1 MMYQKAKAGQ
11 LMLVLNEMDRSEW
24 ANVIDKHGQTLM
36 HYACK
41 GPNYQALV
49 ALYKEGL
56 DINDED
62 RSGYTPLYAAIH
74 HNQPGMI
81 QYLCAL
87 GVDLA
92 PLVENGNSP
101 LEHALTRQL
110 VPDCLKMLIANGFRL
125 SRIVHERDYIP
136 QSLWEFERN
145 ILDLREAIVAFLSIK
160 SFKGKIDRLLIR
172 HMAQVMWSARLD
184 LIATNPKKRPHL

>member
-1 MMYQKAKAGQ
+1 MYQKAKAGQ
-11 LMLVLNEMDRSEW
+11 LMSVLNEMDHSEW

-49 ALYKEGL
+49 ALHKEGI
-56 DINDED
+56 DINAED
-62 RSGYTPLYAAIH
+62 RSGFTPLYAAIY
-74 HNQPGMI
+74 HNQPGMV

-87 GVDLA
+87 GVDFA
-92 PLVENGNSP
+92 PLVENENSP
-101 LEHALTRQL
+101 LEHALTRQF
-110 VPDCLKMLIANGFRL
+110 VPECLKMLIANGFRL

-136 QSLWEFERN
+136 QSLWEFERH

-160 SFKGKIDRLLIR
+160 SFKGKIDRLLIK
-172 HMAQVMWSARLD
+172 HVAQVIWSARLD
-184 LIATNPKKRPHL
+184 SIVVTNPKKRPLL